1 MVRALALGVLA
12 CAGGYA
18 ATPTYNKDVLPILQ
32 KHCQECH
39 RAGEIGPMAFT
50 TYKETRPW
58 AKAIREAVLTRKMP
72 PWHADPHVGKFINDR
87 RLTQAE
93 IDTLAGWAESGA
105 KEGDPKDAPKP
116 VKFAEGWTIGEPD
129 VVIDMEAD
137 YTVQASGTIEYTYFV
152 APAGFTEDKW
162 IEKIEVRP
170 GKRSVVHHVV
180 LFARPPGSKF
190 VAEAKPGAPYVPS
203 RRDPPP
209 GSQRPSQGDRGV
221 LYGLTGANE
230 MISTYVPG
238 GHAYVTKPGQGRL
251 VRAGSDLVFQMHY
264 TANGRQA
271 VDRTRVGIV
280 FSKEPPRERVVNT
293 FIMNGSLR
301 IPPGAAEHRV
311 DARVVLHEDV
321 KLQSLFPH
329 MHLRGKAFEYRA
341 TVPGGETRML
351 LRVPKYDFNWQMTY
365 LLDEPLL
372 LPKGTQLE
380 ATAWYDNSP
389 NNPHNPDSKAEVL
402 WGDQSWDEMLA
413 GFVDLAIPVDMNP
426 VDIARPKPRAVQSA
440 EAR

>member
-1 MVRALALGVLA
+1 
-12 CAGGYA
+12 
-18 ATPTYNKDVLPILQ
+18 
-32 KHCQECH
+32 
-39 RAGEIGPMAFT
+39 
-50 TYKETRPW
+50 
-58 AKAIREAVLTRKMP
+58 MP

-116 VKFAEGWTIGEPD
+116 VEFAEGWTIGEPD
-129 VVIDMEAD
+129 VVIDMGAD